1 MAFGTE
7 LRVAE
12 KGLDGGERILQRS
25 HIGEGAPKDMQPERD
40 SALSPPLSFPLSS
53 VCFETVEASVNI
65 GTIRRNTE
73 ERVPFYLYISIYVAI
88 YILFATPFSSLAAF
102 LCLHNP

>member
-1 MAFGTE
+1 MEGKEFFREA
-7 LRVAE
+7 
-12 KGLDGGERILQRS
+12 ILVR
-25 HIGEGAPKDMQPERD
+25 GAPKDMQPERD
-40 SALSPPLSFPLSS
+40 SVLSPPLSFPLSS

-88 YILFATPFSSLAAF
+88 YILFATPLFVSRCLSLLA
-102 LCLHNP
+102 